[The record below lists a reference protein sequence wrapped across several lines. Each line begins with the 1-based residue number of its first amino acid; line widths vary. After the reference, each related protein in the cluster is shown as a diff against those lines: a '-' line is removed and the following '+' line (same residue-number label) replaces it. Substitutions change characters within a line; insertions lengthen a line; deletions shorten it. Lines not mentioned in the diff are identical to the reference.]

1 MDTEGFT
8 YVMLCAIVH
17 GAQSRVASTGLA
29 AVKGKLDGPT
39 ALGEILGNVC
49 VTGDMSPQCALR

>member
-1 MDTEGFT
+1 
-8 YVMLCAIVH
+8 MLCAIVH